1 MIPALTLEPL
11 SWDDLPE
18 AAVLWAD
25 PAVIRWTNIAAPC
38 TEAGAADRLE
48 HLLDCQRGLPFST
61 VFALREGTAFRGL
74 AGCPP
79 VDTAAGIYGLFY
91 QLLPACWGRGLGLAA
106 AAEALRRLERL
117 APALVLADTV
127 AENTASVRILER
139 LGFVRTAVHHRAF
152 CREGRMLDIWDYA
165 RRWAGPAEGSLSVY
179 GESIPIACVGII
191 TKVNQVFMAF
201 VIGISQGL
209 QPIVSFNYGAGLYRR
224 VKAAYMRALSYG
236 GTLAVVAFL
245 LFQLLPH
252 QIIALFGKGSPEYFQ
267 FAQNYFHIFLFF
279 TFLNFL

>member
-74 AGCPP
+74 AGCPAGGYGRRDLWAVLP
-79 VDTAAGIYGLFY
+79 AAA
-91 QLLPACWGRGLGLAA
+91 ACWGRGLGLAA

-139 LGFVRTAVHHRAF
+139 RVCPHRRPPQGFLPGGADAGYLGLRPPR
-152 CREGRMLDIWDYA
+152 
-165 RRWAGPAEGSLSVY
+165 AGPAETV
-179 GESIPIACVGII
+179 
-191 TKVNQVFMAF
+191 
-201 VIGISQGL
+201 
-209 QPIVSFNYGAGLYRR
+209 
-224 VKAAYMRALSYG
+224 
-236 GTLAVVAFL
+236 
-245 LFQLLPH
+245 
-252 QIIALFGKGSPEYFQ
+252 
-267 FAQNYFHIFLFF
+267 
-279 TFLNFL
+279 

>member
-139 LGFVRTAVHHRAF
+139 LGFVRTAAHHSGCRGRRRAL
-152 CREGRMLDIWDYA
+152 RGGGGA
-165 RRWAGPAEGSLSVY
+165 GGPA
-179 GESIPIACVGII
+179 
-191 TKVNQVFMAF
+191 
-201 VIGISQGL
+201 GL
-209 QPIVSFNYGAGLYRR
+209 QQAPGGAGG
-224 VKAAYMRALSYG
+224 AG
-236 GTLAVVAFL
+236 
-245 LFQLLPH
+245 
-252 QIIALFGKGSPEYFQ
+252 
-267 FAQNYFHIFLFF
+267 
-279 TFLNFL
+279 

>member
-1 MIPALTLEPL
+1 MLPLHGGGGGRPAGTPAG
-11 SWDDLPE
+11 LP
-18 AAVLWAD
+18 A
-25 PAVIRWTNIAAPC
+25 
-38 TEAGAADRLE
+38 
-48 HLLDCQRGLPFST
+48 GLPFPT

-152 CREGRMLDIWDYA
+152 CRGGGCWIS
-165 RRWAGPAEGSLSVY
+165 GTTPA
-179 GESIPIACVGII
+179 
-191 TKVNQVFMAF
+191 
-201 VIGISQGL
+201 
-209 QPIVSFNYGAGLYRR
+209 AGLVRR
-224 VKAAYMRALSYG
+224 RPSDRDGPVQHEEMRNVHEQKTAAVRL
-236 GTLAVVAFL
+236 
-245 LFQLLPH
+245 
-252 QIIALFGKGSPEYFQ
+252 
-267 FAQNYFHIFLFF
+267 
-279 TFLNFL
+279 

>member
-61 VFALREGTAFRGL
+61 VFALRGGRHSGDWPAARRWIRPPGSMGCSTSC
-74 AGCPP
+74 CPP
-79 VDTAAGIYGLFY
+79 AGAGAWD
-91 QLLPACWGRGLGLAA
+91 LP

-127 AENTASVRILER
+127 AENTASVRNS
-139 LGFVRTAVHHRAF
+139 GA
-152 CREGRMLDIWDYA
+152 
-165 RRWAGPAEGSLSVY
+165 
-179 GESIPIACVGII
+179 
-191 TKVNQVFMAF
+191 
-201 VIGISQGL
+201 
-209 QPIVSFNYGAGLYRR
+209 AGLCPHRR
-224 VKAAYMRALSYG
+224 PPQGFLPG
-236 GTLAVVAFL
+236 GADAGYLGLRPPLGWSGGDRLTGTA
-245 LFQLLPH
+245 PCNM
-252 QIIALFGKGSPEYFQ
+252 KK
-267 FAQNYFHIFLFF
+267 
-279 TFLNFL
+279 

>member
-25 PAVIRWTNIAAPC
+25 PAVIRWTNIAAPLHGGGGRQTGWNTC
-38 TEAGAADRLE
+38 WTASGGCRSP
-48 HLLDCQRGLPFST
+48 RSLPSG
-61 VFALREGTAFRGL
+61 RTAFRGL

-152 CREGRMLDIWDYA
+152 CREGAD
-165 RRWAGPAEGSLSVY
+165 AGYL
-179 GESIPIACVGII
+179 
-191 TKVNQVFMAF
+191 
-201 VIGISQGL
+201 GL
-209 QPIVSFNYGAGLYRR
+209 RPPLGWS
-224 VKAAYMRALSYG
+224 G
-236 GTLAVVAFL
+236 GDRLTGTA
-245 LFQLLPH
+245 PCNM
-252 QIIALFGKGSPEYFQ
+252 KK
-267 FAQNYFHIFLFF
+267 
-279 TFLNFL
+279 

>member
-117 APALVLADTV
+117 AP
-127 AENTASVRILER
+127 
-139 LGFVRTAVHHRAF
+139 
-152 CREGRMLDIWDYA
+152 
-165 RRWAGPAEGSLSVY
+165 
-179 GESIPIACVGII
+179 
-191 TKVNQVFMAF
+191 
-201 VIGISQGL
+201 
-209 QPIVSFNYGAGLYRR
+209 GAGRHGGREYRQR
-224 VKAAYMRALSYG
+224 PNSGAAGLCPHRRPPQGFLPG
-236 GTLAVVAFL
+236 GADAGYLGLRPPLGWSGGDRLTGTA
-245 LFQLLPH
+245 PCNM
-252 QIIALFGKGSPEYFQ
+252 KK
-267 FAQNYFHIFLFF
+267 
-279 TFLNFL
+279 

>member
-61 VFALREGTAFRGL
+61 VFALREGTAFRDWPAA
-74 AGCPP
+74 AGGY
-79 VDTAAGIYGLFY
+79 AAGIYGLFY

-117 APALVLADTV
+117 APAWCWQTRWQRIPP
-127 AENTASVRILER
+127 ASEFWS
-139 LGFVRTAVHHRAF
+139 G
-152 CREGRMLDIWDYA
+152 W
-165 RRWAGPAEGSLSVY
+165 
-179 GESIPIACVGII
+179 
-191 TKVNQVFMAF
+191 
-201 VIGISQGL
+201 
-209 QPIVSFNYGAGLYRR
+209 
-224 VKAAYMRALSYG
+224 ALSAPPSTTGFLPG
-236 GTLAVVAFL
+236 GADAGYLGLRPPLGWSGGDRLTGTA
-245 LFQLLPH
+245 PCNM
-252 QIIALFGKGSPEYFQ
+252 KK
-267 FAQNYFHIFLFF
+267 
-279 TFLNFL
+279 

>member
-117 APALVLADTV
+117 APAQTRWQRIPP
-127 AENTASVRILER
+127 ASEFWSGWALSAPPSTTG
-139 LGFVRTAVHHRAF
+139 LSA
-152 CREGRMLDIWDYA
+152 GRGGCWIS
-165 RRWAGPAEGSLSVY
+165 GTTPA
-179 GESIPIACVGII
+179 
-191 TKVNQVFMAF
+191 
-201 VIGISQGL
+201 
-209 QPIVSFNYGAGLYRR
+209 AGLVRR
-224 VKAAYMRALSYG
+224 RPSDRDGPVQHEEMRNVHEQKTAAVRL
-236 GTLAVVAFL
+236 
-245 LFQLLPH
+245 
-252 QIIALFGKGSPEYFQ
+252 
-267 FAQNYFHIFLFF
+267 
-279 TFLNFL
+279 

>member
-106 AAEALRRLERL
+106 AAE
-117 APALVLADTV
+117 TV
-127 AENTASVRILER
+127 
-139 LGFVRTAVHHRAF
+139 
-152 CREGRMLDIWDYA
+152 
-165 RRWAGPAEGSLSVY
+165 
-179 GESIPIACVGII
+179 
-191 TKVNQVFMAF
+191 
-201 VIGISQGL
+201 
-209 QPIVSFNYGAGLYRR
+209 
-224 VKAAYMRALSYG
+224 
-236 GTLAVVAFL
+236 
-245 LFQLLPH
+245 
-252 QIIALFGKGSPEYFQ
+252 
-267 FAQNYFHIFLFF
+267 
-279 TFLNFL
+279 

>member
-91 QLLPACWGRGLGLAA
+91 QLLPR
-106 AAEALRRLERL
+106 
-117 APALVLADTV
+117 TV
-127 AENTASVRILER
+127 PPVDSGGVFL
-139 LGFVRTAVHHRAF
+139 
-152 CREGRMLDIWDYA
+152 
-165 RRWAGPAEGSLSVY
+165 PLS
-179 GESIPIACVGII
+179 G
-191 TKVNQVFMAF
+191 
-201 VIGISQGL
+201 GIS
-209 QPIVSFNYGAGLYRR
+209 VC
-224 VKAAYMRALSYG
+224 
-236 GTLAVVAFL
+236 AVT
-245 LFQLLPH
+245 Q
-252 QIIALFGKGSPEYFQ
+252 
-267 FAQNYFHIFLFF
+267 
-279 TFLNFL
+279 

>member
-48 HLLDCQRGLPFST
+48 HLLDCQRGLPFPT

-139 LGFVRTAVHHRAF
+139 LGFVRTAVLHRAF

-165 RRWAGPAEGSLSVY
+165 RRWAGPAETV
-179 GESIPIACVGII
+179 
-191 TKVNQVFMAF
+191 
-201 VIGISQGL
+201 
-209 QPIVSFNYGAGLYRR
+209 
-224 VKAAYMRALSYG
+224 
-236 GTLAVVAFL
+236 
-245 LFQLLPH
+245 
-252 QIIALFGKGSPEYFQ
+252 
-267 FAQNYFHIFLFF
+267 
-279 TFLNFL
+279 